1 MLLSVD
7 LVFAHPS
14 GLASIT
20 AGERQE
26 AKQPGDVAVFPLG
39 IPPIAG
45 PGSMTAIVLLMGQAG
60 ADIVR
65 AVTVLAMPAGCLG
78 ATYLALL
85 LVYRPTRL
93 LGITGTNVVAHISGI
108 LLAASLWTLRACFQL
123 FRRSR

>member
-1 MLLSVD
+1 MSGVLVAGFVLLIFALLGNGLLDWLHVSLPAFRIPGGALLMLLSVD

-85 LVYRPTRL
+85 LVY
-93 LGITGTNVVAHISGI
+93 
-108 LLAASLWTLRACFQL
+108 
-123 FRRSR
+123 